1 MRRIA
6 VLLAAIFA
14 LGLAARPVLAADA
27 AKSDPKSDAK
37 PGTSVDMPI
46 LVAPMSVD
54 GRLIAYAYISS
65 TVIATSAAA
74 AIDVRARTPF
84 IQDAFIRDVNG
95 ASIVDPKD
103 TSKVDRPA
111 LKARLLN
118 DVRKAVGADKA
129 VSVQFSALQVTPLR
143 PAGS

>member
-1 MRRIA
+1 MRRYSVLFA
-6 VLLAAIFA
+6 VFFA
-14 LGLAARPVLAADA
+14 LGLAARPALAADG
-27 AKSDPKSDAK
+27 AKTADKPAK

-65 TVIATSAAA
+65 TVVTASAAA
-74 AIDVRARTPF
+74 AIDVRSKTPF

-111 LKARLLN
+111 LQARLLE
-118 DVRKAVGADKA
+118 DVRKAVGAGKA
-129 VSVQFSALQVTPLR
+129 VSLQFSALQVTRLR